1 MLTIA
6 LCRDSATAQTQ
17 RKRWFDPHMH
27 HLRSI
32 MSNIRFVAPLA
43 TADGAALSG
52 DARLVASIFVVE
64 TPTLTVARELISSDP
79 YVRSGV
85 WGSVDLFGVT
95 DIYGEWTTTSPR
107 TQRSVRYY
115 SAFGAAKGCHDA
127 ARTNDCF
134 VNHRRYMNELTA
146 PALFGG
152 KLTAAGSI
160 GAAMDREAWV
170 SIDFVAAD
178 SLSHAKSIIANDSCV
193 MDGSWSARV
202 MAIPLALGS
211 WTGITA
217 PEDIT

>member
-6 LCRDSATAQTQ
+6 LCRDSATAQAQ
-17 RKRWFDPHMH
+17 RKRWFDPHMQYLH
-27 HLRSI
+27 SI
-32 MSNIRFVAPLA
+32 MSNIRLVAPLA

-52 DARLVASIFVVE
+52 DARLVASIFAVE
-64 TPTLTVARELISSDP
+64 TPTWTIARELIGSDP

-85 WGSVDLFGVT
+85 WGTVDLFGVT
-95 DIYGEWTTTSPR
+95 DIYGEWATTSPG
-107 TQRSVRYY
+107 TQRSVRLY
-115 SAFGAAKGCHDA
+115 SAFGAAKGSHDA
-127 ARTNDCF
+127 EPTNECF
-134 VNHRRYMNELTA
+134 VNHRRYMSKLTT

-170 SIDFVAAD
+170 SIDFIAAD
-178 SLSHAKSIIANDSCV
+178 SLSHAESIIANDPCV
-193 MDGSWSARV
+193 ADGSWSARV

-217 PEDIT
+217 P